1 MRTTIV
7 WILVAA
13 AALAYGK
20 LPPQSDAAKAQA
32 AQSAAKAAWD
42 DKVSAYKTCRA
53 QDRAADMYRSNLE
66 AAAKDIPT
74 PTATASCAD
83 SGPYVAPVTP
93 VESNSKLSR
102 RIHLPER
109 PLYRRVR
116 TCRRP
121 KCPRHE
127 IARLAKSLAAG
138 YARQGWWV
146 SNRAAG
152 TVDQLGCRSRICC
165 QASIG
170 TRIGSRP

>member
-13 AALAYGK
+13 A
-20 LPPQSDAAKAQA
+20 A

-109 PLYRRVR
+109 PPYRRVR

-121 KCPRHE
+121 KCPRPRNSAASEVVGGRLREAGMVGIESRGRHRRSTRVPQPYLLPGIDRHQNRKSTVAQACP
-127 IARLAKSLAAG
+127 IA
-138 YARQGWWV
+138 
-146 SNRAAG
+146 
-152 TVDQLGCRSRICC
+152 
-165 QASIG
+165 
-170 TRIGSRP
+170 